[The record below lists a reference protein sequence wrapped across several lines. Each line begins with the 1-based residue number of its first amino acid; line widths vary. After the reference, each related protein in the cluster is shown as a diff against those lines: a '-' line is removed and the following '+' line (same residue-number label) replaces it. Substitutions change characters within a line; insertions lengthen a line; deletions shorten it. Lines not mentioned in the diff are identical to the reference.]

1 MNKYTFISVDN
12 DIYTDICEI
21 LPKYCTYYIP
31 LSHRKQLSHYGKG
44 STCQPPLYERL
55 FPLSGV
61 VDRSVEILS
70 RGKTGSL
77 STAAVFQLLKA
88 TEPYKWLGSQIEDYA
103 YCSGHSTVT
112 FFDEEF
118 AYDGEF
124 SDVVECLFRKLDAAF
139 KYRI

>member
-1 MNKYTFISVDN
+1 MKCVDK
-12 DIYTDICEI
+12 DICADMCET
-21 LPKYCTYYIP
+21 LSKYYIYYIP
-31 LSHRKQLSHYGKG
+31 LSHHQQLSYYGKG
-44 STCQPPLYERL
+44 STCQPPLYERRL

-139 KYRI
+139 RYRI